1 MFFTKIALF
10 LLLKLLYNLFL
21 HPLANYPG
29 PILWRASRLPASYHH
44 ASGDLYKCIAAIHSK
59 YGSTVRIAPNE
70 LSFTAPEAWPQI
82 YNSKPQLPKSPYH
95 FGSNP
100 SEDRPE
106 SMITAPDAEHA
117 RLRRLA
123 APAFTTKGV
132 EEVEPVLQYCADTL
146 VAQLTDASGDGH
158 QNLVEWFLW
167 TLNDVIG
174 KLALDMDFQCLEKRR
189 MHPWPSFLLA
199 SLKSVAK
206 INQLRRF
213 GFNLRLLKPFLP
225 QSIVDAQENFFNTAA
240 TAVNQRLKREDEE
253 KSVSKSSRPDI
264 VGLMLREMKGGDRL
278 SQAEITS
285 NSILIVGGGA
295 ETTSTCLSSLFY
307 HLCKTPRVM
316 QKVQDEIRQAFTTND
331 AISIKATRELPY
343 LCATIDEALRIF
355 PVASYIT
362 PRVTPKE
369 GHSINGLHVP
379 GKVTPTTLMTH
390 TFG

>member
-1 MFFTKIALF
+1 M
-10 LLLKLLYNLFL
+10 LYNLFL
-21 HPLANYPG
+21 HPLAKYPG
-29 PILWRASRLPASYHH
+29 PLLWRASRLPASYHH
-44 ASGDLYKCIAAIHSK
+44 ASGDLYKCIATIHSE

-70 LSFTAPEAWPQI
+70 LSFTAPEAWPHI
-82 YNSKPQLPKSPYH
+82 YNSKPQLQKSPYH

-100 SEDRPE
+100 SKDRPE

-123 APAFTTKGV
+123 APAFTTRGV
-132 EEVEPVLQYCADTL
+132 EEVEPVLQHCADTL
-146 VAQLTDASGDGH
+146 VTQLTQVSGDGH

-174 KLALDMDFQCLEKRR
+174 ELALDMDFQCLEKRR
-189 MHPWPSFLLA
+189 MHPWPSFLLT

-206 INQLRRF
+206 LNQLRRF

-225 QSIVDAQENFFNTAA
+225 KSIVDAQENFFNTAA
-240 TAVNQRLKREDEE
+240 TAVSQRLKREDEDQ
-253 KSVSKSSRPDI
+253 SVSASSRPDI

-316 QKVQDEIRQAFTTND
+316 ERLRYEIRQAFATNE
-331 AISIKATRELPY
+331 AITIKATRELPY

-369 GHSINGLHVP
+369 GHSINGQHVP
-379 GKVTPTTLMTH
+379 GKVTALALDDRCP
-390 TFG
+390 